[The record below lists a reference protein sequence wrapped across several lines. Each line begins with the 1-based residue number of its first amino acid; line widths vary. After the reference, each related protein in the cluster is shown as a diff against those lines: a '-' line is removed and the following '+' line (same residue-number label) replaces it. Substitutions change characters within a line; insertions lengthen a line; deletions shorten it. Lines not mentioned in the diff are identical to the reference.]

1 MNNCGFDITNVI
13 EDGMKSRKNVAILSI
28 PILGEAIDVT
38 FSNTSLST
46 EIASYETTTNNIN
59 NNSHNRAEMAIH
71 NDDLD
76 PISNWKT
83 VSDEEENRMATSV
96 YIGIHVGIGLIG
108 VVLNGLLLFKKLLIQ
123 KYYFIIVSIIR
134 VYI

>member
-1 MNNCGFDITNVI
+1 MNNCGFVIKNVI
-13 EDGMKSRKNVAILSI
+13 DDGIKSQKNVAILSI
-28 PILGEAIDVT
+28 PMLGEAIDVT
-38 FSNTSLST
+38 FSNTFLST

-83 VSDEEENRMATSV
+83 VSNEEENGMATSV

-108 VVLNGLLLFKKLLIQ
+108 VVLNGLLLSKNCLFE
-123 KYYFIIVSIIR
+123 IILSLFP
-134 VYI
+134 

>member
-1 MNNCGFDITNVI
+1 MNNCGFAIKNVI
-13 EDGMKSRKNVAILSI
+13 DDGIKSQKNVAILSI

-38 FSNTSLST
+38 FSNTFLST

-83 VSDEEENRMATSV
+83 VSNEEENGMATSV

-108 VVLNGLLLFKKLLIQ
+108 VVLNGLLLSKKMPIRN
-123 KYYFIIVSIIR
+123 YFVIVSII
-134 VYI
+134 VV

>member
-13 EDGMKSRKNVAILSI
+13 DGGMKSQKNVAILSI

-59 NNSHNRAEMAIH
+59 NNSHNRAE
-71 NDDLD
+71 
-76 PISNWKT
+76 K
-83 VSDEEENRMATSV
+83 
-96 YIGIHVGIGLIG
+96 
-108 VVLNGLLLFKKLLIQ
+108 
-123 KYYFIIVSIIR
+123 
-134 VYI
+134 

>member
-1 MNNCGFDITNVI
+1 MNNCDFDITNVI

-38 FSNTSLST
+38 FSNASLST

-83 VSDEEENRMATSV
+83 VSDEEENGMATSV

-108 VVLNGLLLFKKLLIQ
+108 VVLNGLLLFKKKIALS
-123 KYYFIIVSIIR
+123 KYFIIFSIIR

>member
-1 MNNCGFDITNVI
+1 MNNCGFAIKNVI
-13 EDGMKSRKNVAILSI
+13 DDGIKSQKNVAILSI

-38 FSNTSLST
+38 FSNTFLST

-83 VSDEEENRMATSV
+83 VSNEEENGMATSV

-108 VVLNGLLLFKKLLIQ
+108 VVLNGLLLSKNCLFE
-123 KYYFIIVSIIR
+123 IILSLFP
-134 VYI
+134 